1 MLRGYTK
8 ERERE
13 SEESES
19 EKAKRKERK
28 ERKRTES
35 RSKKRKTEHTHRLG
49 VAFSTSTAIVRAEV
63 RPRCSARKATE
74 SAVAR
79 ACAAAAGAVPAAF
92 KRVVFR
98 GAALHVAR
106 LPHPRRVAVARAA
119 VAQPMAATKE
129 KGRGV
134 AGGDKRKVKGGKK
147 AGAIGVGAI
156 IATQKIRLL
165 PRKSNTPALFTDTYA
180 HRCVVTAN
188 PVERACGGCTVTP
201 SRARWVSAIRIERPI
216 CKALAH
222 TLRA

>member
-1 MLRGYTK
+1 MQREEG
-8 ERERE
+8 EREIE
-13 SEESES
+13 IDKCCEGIQKSES
-19 EKAKRKERK
+19 EKAKRARARKRKERK

-35 RSKKRKTEHTHRLG
+35 RSKKSKTEDTHRLG

-119 VAQPMAATKE
+119 VA
-129 KGRGV
+129 
-134 AGGDKRKVKGGKK
+134 
-147 AGAIGVGAI
+147 
-156 IATQKIRLL
+156 
-165 PRKSNTPALFTDTYA
+165 
-180 HRCVVTAN
+180 
-188 PVERACGGCTVTP
+188 
-201 SRARWVSAIRIERPI
+201 
-216 CKALAH
+216 
-222 TLRA
+222 